1 MKTII
6 GIDPGVKTGVAV
18 RVLGKNDYTT
28 IRTMAI
34 HEAIFLIL
42 ALIANKDEGNE
53 IYVIFED
60 ARKRKWI
67 NDAGK
72 SAKDSRGLA
81 MGAASVKRDC
91 GIWEDFLE
99 SQPVQW
105 TSVAPRKGTTKIDPV
120 VFARLTGYTG
130 RASNHARDAAML
142 IQGITPQSL
151 KLHFR

>member
-1 MKTII
+1 MKII
-6 GIDPGVKTGVAV
+6 VGIDPGVKTGIAV
-18 RVLGKNDYTT
+18 KVLGQNHYADICTYP
-28 IRTMAI
+28 I
-34 HEAIFLIL
+34 HKAIFLL
-42 ALIANKDEGNE
+42 LQLISDKDND

-99 SQPVQW
+99 SQPVRW
-105 TSVAPRKGTTKIDPV
+105 TSVAPRKGTTKIDAA

-130 RASNHARDAAML
+130 RTSNHARDAAML